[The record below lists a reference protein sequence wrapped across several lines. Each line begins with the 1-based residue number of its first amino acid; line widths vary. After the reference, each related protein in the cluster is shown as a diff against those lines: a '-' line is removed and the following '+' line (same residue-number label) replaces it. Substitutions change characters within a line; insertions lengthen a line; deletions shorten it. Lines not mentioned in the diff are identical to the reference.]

1 MPMRSLRGDYLAN
14 VKLNPQLSVNGF
26 TVSDRRLER
35 EEGDNSE
42 GCVKRGV
49 TPPVLGD
56 LGHPSASSWITT
68 DTAESPAF
76 LRIEPH
82 LPQANELESRWQS
95 ARKLRF

>member
-56 LGHPSASSWITT
+56 LGHLSLGVELDHDRHRGVPRVPADRASPTPS
-68 DTAESPAF
+68 E
-76 LRIEPH
+76 
-82 LPQANELESRWQS
+82 
-95 ARKLRF
+95 